1 MKDLHKQLT
10 TSKIPKSPY
19 KKKNRRTADEI
30 SKEYLVFPLLI
41 FETFNFLIKVLKFEI

>member
-10 TSKIPKSPY
+10 NSKIPKSPY

-30 SKEYLVFPLLI
+30 SKEYLVFPFYLI
-41 FETFNFLIKVLKFEI
+41 FLNIRNFLIKI